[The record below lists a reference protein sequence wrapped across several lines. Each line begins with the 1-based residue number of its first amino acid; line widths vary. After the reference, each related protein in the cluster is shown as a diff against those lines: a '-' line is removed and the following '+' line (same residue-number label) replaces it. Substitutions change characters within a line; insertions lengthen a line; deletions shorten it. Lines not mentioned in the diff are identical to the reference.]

1 MRAESSPA
9 ARTGAFAAVA
19 VARVRRG
26 SAPDRAL
33 PVPAA
38 SVAAMAGHHRP
49 ACLVTVPPPAPGL
62 RHNER
67 TTPSVRHGEPTAPGL
82 RHGGGT
88 P

>member
-9 ARTGAFAAVA
+9 ARTGAFVAVA
-19 VARVRRG
+19 VARVRPGG
-26 SAPDRAL
+26 SAPDTAL

-49 ACLVTVPPPAPGL
+49 GCLVTVPPPAPG
-62 RHNER
+62 
-67 TTPSVRHGEPTAPGL
+67 VRHGGPPASGV
-82 RHGGGT
+82 RHGGGM

>member
-9 ARTGAFAAVA
+9 ARTGAFVAVA
-19 VARVRRG
+19 VARVRPG
-26 SAPDRAL
+26 CSAPDRAL

-62 RHNER
+62 RH
-67 TTPSVRHGEPTAPGL
+67 GEPTTPGL